1 LLAEGKTGEAEMA
14 KIIIKFN
21 NDVIDHIDLKQGD
34 MKIGRKPG
42 CDIFIDNL
50 AISGEHANIFTV
62 GEDSFIQD
70 LGSTNGT
77 FIGSKKIT
85 KHHLKNG
92 DAIVIGKHTLVYLTE
107 TGHSKEPDEF
117 AKTVIIS
124 SATREPPEPKVAAPA
139 VSEAPAITVET
150 FGKEAPVA
158 HKAELRHGAI
168 FVLSGVNSGKR
179 IDLTK
184 KITNLGKTG
193 KRAGSI
199 TQMLD
204 GYVLAP
210 GEDEAPKLNGRP
222 VPASGSK
229 LKNGDVI
236 EVAGTRLQ
244 FYLK

>member
-1 LLAEGKTGEAEMA
+1 MA

-21 NDVIDHIDLKQGD
+21 NDVVDHIDLSQGD

-50 AISGEHANIFTV
+50 AVSGEHANIFTV
-62 GEDSFIQD
+62 GEDSFVQD

-77 FIGSKKIT
+77 LVNNKKIV

-92 DAIVIGKHTLVYLTE
+92 DIIMIGKHSLIYLNESTRLQ
-107 TGHSKEPDEF
+107 EPENF

-124 SATREPPEPKVAAPA
+124 STAREVMDPRKESKPTQG
-139 VSEAPAITVET
+139 VSVTPAITLET
-150 FGKEAPVA
+150 KSKDAPEAN
-158 HKAELRHGAI
+158 KTDRRRYGAI

-179 IDLTK
+179 IELTK
-184 KITNLGKTG
+184 RVTSLGRTG
-193 KRAGSI
+193 KRAGCI
-199 TQMLD
+199 THTSE
-204 GYVLAP
+204 GYVLTG
-210 GEDEAPKLNGRP
+210 GEEEPPTLNGRP
-222 VPASGSK
+222 IPQEGAN

-236 EVAGTRLQ
+236 EVAGARLQ

>member
-1 LLAEGKTGEAEMA
+1 MA

-21 NDVIDHIDLKQGD
+21 NEVVDHIDLKQGD

-42 CDIFIDNL
+42 CDILIDNL

-62 GEDSFIQD
+62 GEDSFVQD

-77 FIGSKKIT
+77 FIGNKKIS

-92 DAIVIGKHTLVYLTE
+92 DPIVIGKHTLVYLTDS
-107 TGHSKEPDEF
+107 TGSKQPDDF

-124 SATREPPEPKVAAPA
+124 PSAREAVETKPPFPPVTEPPAITLETAAK
-139 VSEAPAITVET
+139 EAPAP
-150 FGKEAPVA
+150 EA
-158 HKAELRHGAI
+158 ERHGAI

-179 IDLTK
+179 IELTK
-184 KITNLGKTG
+184 KVTNLGRTG

-199 TQMLD
+199 TQVAD
-204 GYVLAP
+204 GYTLTP
-210 GEDEAPKLNGRP
+210 GDDEIPKVNKRP
-222 VPASGSK
+222 IPKEGAK

-236 EVAGTRLQ
+236 EVGGTRLQ

>member
-1 LLAEGKTGEAEMA
+1 MA

-21 NDVIDHIDLKQGD
+21 NEVVDHIDLKQGD

-42 CDIFIDNL
+42 CDILIDNL
-50 AISGEHANIFTV
+50 AVSGEHANIFTV
-62 GEDSFIQD
+62 GEDSFVQD

-77 FIGSKKIT
+77 FIGNKKIS

-92 DAIVIGKHTLVYLTE
+92 DPIVIGKHTLVYLIDSAH
-107 TGHSKEPDEF
+107 GQPPDEF

-124 SATREPPEPKVAAPA
+124 PTAREAVETKMETKPPSPA
-139 VSEAPAITVET
+139 VTEPPAITLET
-150 FGKEAPVA
+150 TAKEAAAPKTV
-158 HKAELRHGAI
+158 RHGAI

-179 IDLTK
+179 IELTK
-184 KITNLGKTG
+184 KVTNLGRTG

-199 TQMLD
+199 TQIADSYTLT
-204 GYVLAP
+204 P
-210 GEDEAPKLNGRP
+210 GEDETPKLNGRQIP
-222 VPASGSK
+222 RDGAK

-236 EVAGTRLQ
+236 EVGGTRLQ

>member
-1 LLAEGKTGEAEMA
+1 MA

-21 NDVIDHIDLKQGD
+21 NDVVDHVDLKQGD

-42 CDIFIDNL
+42 CEIQIDNL
-50 AISGEHANIFTV
+50 SVSGEHANIFTV

-77 FIGSKKIT
+77 FINNKKIS

-92 DAIVIGKHTLVYLTE
+92 DTVVIGKHSLIYLTE
-107 TGHSKEPDEF
+107 STHASRAPDEF

-124 SATREPPEPKVAAPA
+124 PSRTVEPKPAAPRPA
-139 VSEAPAITVET
+139 SERAAITLET
-150 FGKEAPVA
+150 KPKEAPTM
-158 HKAELRHGAI
+158 AERFGAI

-184 KITNLGKTG
+184 KITNLGSAG
-193 KRAGSI
+193 KRAGAI
-199 TQMLD
+199 THTTD
-204 GYVLAP
+204 GFMLAP
-210 GEDEAPKLNGRP
+210 GADETPKLNGRLI
-222 VPASGSK
+222 SHEGSK

>member
-1 LLAEGKTGEAEMA
+1 MA

-21 NDVIDHIDLKQGD
+21 NDVVDHVDLRQGD

-42 CDIFIDNL
+42 CEIQIDNL
-50 AISGEHANIFTV
+50 SVSGEHANIFTV
-62 GEDSFIQD
+62 GEDSFVQD

-77 FIGSKKIT
+77 FINNKKIS

-92 DAIVIGKHTLVYLTE
+92 DTVVIGKHSLIYLSESTRA
-107 TGHSKEPDEF
+107 SRAPDEF

-124 SATREPPEPKVAAPA
+124 PSRTVEPKPAAPA
-139 VSEAPAITVET
+139 TERPAITLET
-150 FGKEAPVA
+150 KPKDAPA
-158 HKAELRHGAI
+158 KTERSGAI

-184 KITNLGKTG
+184 KITNLGSAG
-193 KRAGSI
+193 KRAGAI
-199 TQMLD
+199 TQTND
-204 GYVLAP
+204 GFMLAP
-210 GEDEAPKLNGRP
+210 GADETPKLNGRP
-222 VPASGSK
+222 IPHEGSK

>member
-1 LLAEGKTGEAEMA
+1 MG

-21 NDVIDHIDLKQGD
+21 NDVVDHVDLRQGD

-42 CDIFIDNL
+42 CEIFIDNL
-50 AISGEHANIFTV
+50 SVSGEHANIFTV

-77 FIGSKKIT
+77 FINNKKIT
-85 KHHLKNG
+85 KHHLKSG
-92 DAIVIGKHTLVYLTE
+92 DTVVIGKHSLIYFSDSARAV
-107 TGHSKEPDEF
+107 SQAPDEF

-124 SATREPPEPKVAAPA
+124 PSRTVEPKPAAPSA
-139 VSEAPAITVET
+139 SSAAITLET
-150 FGKEAPVA
+150 KPKEAP
-158 HKAELRHGAI
+158 KADVERQRVGAI

-179 IDLTK
+179 IELTK
-184 KITNLGKTG
+184 KVTNLGSAG

-199 TQMLD
+199 TQIAE
-204 GYVLAP
+204 GFTLAP
-210 GEDEAPKLNGRP
+210 GADETPKLNGRS
-222 VPASGSK
+222 VPTEGMK

>member
-1 LLAEGKTGEAEMA
+1 MA

-21 NDVIDHIDLKQGD
+21 NDVVDHVELRQGD

-42 CDIFIDNL
+42 CEIHIDNL
-50 AISGEHANIFTV
+50 SVSGEHANIFTV
-62 GEDSFIQD
+62 GDDSFIQD

-77 FIGSKKIT
+77 FINNKKIS

-92 DAIVIGKHTLVYLTE
+92 DTVVIGKHSLIYLTE
-107 TGHSKEPDEF
+107 STRSAVGVTPNEF

-124 SATREPPEPKVAAPA
+124 PSRTVEPKPAAPA
-139 VSEAPAITVET
+139 AVSERAAITLET
-150 FGKEAPVA
+150 KPKEVP
-158 HKAELRHGAI
+158 ESERFGAI

-184 KITNLGKTG
+184 KITNLGSAG
-193 KRAGSI
+193 KRAGAI
-199 TQMLD
+199 TQTRD
-204 GYVLAP
+204 GFVLAP
-210 GEDEAPKLNGRP
+210 GADETPKLNGRP
-222 VPASGSK
+222 IPHEGSK